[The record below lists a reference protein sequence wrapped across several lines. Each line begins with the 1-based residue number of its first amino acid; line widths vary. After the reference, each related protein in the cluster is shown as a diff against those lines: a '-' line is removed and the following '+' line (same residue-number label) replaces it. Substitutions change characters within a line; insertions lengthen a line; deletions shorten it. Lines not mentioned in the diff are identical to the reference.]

1 MIKGL
6 FITIEGP
13 EGAGKSTQREY
24 MADFFKG
31 KGYEVVLTRE
41 PGGTPLAEKIRELM
55 LTPIDEQMCITTEL
69 LLAFASR
76 AQHVD
81 QVIKPAIERGAIVI
95 CDRFTDSTYAY
106 QGGGRQIGYDRIA
119 ELEKFVLGDFRP
131 DRTFLFDIDVTV
143 GLARA
148 SARGRL
154 DRMEQ
159 NGLDFFVRVQLAFM
173 GRKELDPQRFV
184 LVDGSPPI
192 EEVSAALLPHL
203 EYLDKGMQFRRLA
216 DGLPD
221 WENVTETEKQKL
233 RLMMTGTHEQQRE
246 VAAILSKT

>member
-24 MADFFKG
+24 MAEWFRG
-31 KGYEVVLTRE
+31 KGHEVVLTRE

-55 LTPIDEQMCITTEL
+55 LTPTDEQMCITTEL
-69 LLAFASR
+69 LLAFAAR

-81 QVIKPAIERGAIVI
+81 QVIKPAIARGAIVL

-131 DRTFLFDIDVTV
+131 DKTFLFDIDVV
-143 GLARA
+143 EGLKRA
-148 SARGRL
+148 SARGKL

-159 NGLDFFVRVQLAFM
+159 NGLDFFARVQLAFM
-173 GRKELDPQRFV
+173 GRKELDPQRFI
-184 LVDGSPPI
+184 LIDGSPPQK
-192 EEVSAALLPHL
+192 EVSESLIPYL
-203 EYLDKGMQFRRLA
+203 EYLDKGMKFR
-216 DGLPD
+216 
-221 WENVTETEKQKL
+221 
-233 RLMMTGTHEQQRE
+233 
-246 VAAILSKT
+246 VAAEHIERHSIK

>member
-1 MIKGL
+1 MSKGL

-41 PGGTPLAEKIRELM
+41 PGGTPLAEKIRELL

-81 QVIKPAIERGAIVI
+81 QVIKPGIDRGAIVI

-106 QGGGRQIGYDRIA
+106 QGGGRNIGYDRIA
-119 ELEKFVLGDFRP
+119 ELEQFVLGDFRP
-131 DRTFLFDIDVTV
+131 DRTFLFDIDVEV

-154 DRMEQ
+154 DRFEQ
-159 NGLDFFVRVQLAFM
+159 SGLDFFYRVQLAFM
-173 GRKELDPQRFV
+173 GRKERDPKRFV

-203 EYLDKGMQFRRLA
+203 EYLDKGMQFREMASRLPKF
-216 DGLPD
+216 DD
-221 WENVTETEKQKL
+221 MSETDKQKL
-233 RLMMTGTHEQQRE
+233 RIMLDGTPEQQQE
-246 VAAILSKT
+246 AYAVLSFR